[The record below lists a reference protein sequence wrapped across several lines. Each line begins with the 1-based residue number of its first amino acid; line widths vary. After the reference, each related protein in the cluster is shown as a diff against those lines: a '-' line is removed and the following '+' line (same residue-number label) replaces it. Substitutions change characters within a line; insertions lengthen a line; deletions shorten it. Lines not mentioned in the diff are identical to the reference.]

1 MAAISPAFA
10 RADRVRMEHCA
21 GATDLHNSA
30 SRDTEPRRGDSNNS
44 PGHHSGGRDSEPR
57 RGDSNNS
64 PGREPRDSD
73 PCQHLLSPARAAQ
86 STLPWTPRR
95 HSHPASPHP
104 TRQHRD
110 AWPTMSKEL
119 SGAPIEIGQKW
130 TKADILGHSAAAE
143 QARRSRFS
151 MTIMRARAC
160 NPTAS
165 PPAPRARFSRLE
177 RTAQPPR
184 SLLSAGCIMAY
195 TPSKQPR
202 NP

>member
-1 MAAISPAFA
+1 MAAISPAFT
-10 RADRVRMEHCA
+10 RADRVRMAHCA
-21 GATDLHNSA
+21 GATHLRHSVG
-30 SRDTEPRRGDSNNS
+30 RDTEPRCGDSNNS
-44 PGHHSGGRDSEPR
+44 PGHHGAGRDTEPR

-64 PGREPRDSD
+64 PGREPRDTD
-73 PCQHLLSPARAAQ
+73 PRQHLLSPARAAQ
-86 STLPWTPRR
+86 PTLRWTPMR

-110 AWPTMSKEL
+110 AWPT
-119 SGAPIEIGQKW
+119 GAPLESGQKR
-130 TKADILGHSAAAE
+130 TKAGIVGHSAAAE
-143 QARRSRFS
+143 QPRQSRFS
-151 MTIMRARAC
+151 MTTMRARAC

-195 TPSKQPR
+195 DPSNQPR